1 MIYLDNAATTLYKPR
16 AVEQAVRRAMYGAA
30 GYARGGYAAAGRAGE
45 LVYACREQAAALFG
59 VGEPEQVIFT
69 LNATHALNIAINA
82 LVKPDSR
89 VIVSG
94 YEHNAVM
101 RPLTARNIEPT
112 VLDTPLW
119 DGAAMVSALKQA
131 LEHGAD
137 LMILSHVSNVFGSI
151 APLDEIAE
159 LLTAA
164 GVPLILDA
172 SQSAGVAEI
181 DVKRY
186 PCLVA
191 VCMPGHKALYGPMG
205 TGILLA
211 LDARI
216 AAKPLLTG
224 GTGSLSEEMR
234 QPDFLPDALESGTPN
249 VPGIA
254 GLAAGIA
261 FVRAVTPAHIAGQE
275 RRLVHELARALSR
288 ESKIECFLKTYTTMA
303 HRPVLSHESPTGR
316 SIVQINGI
324 RIWETEDDT
333 PQRISRLII
342 LFHSIRYS
350 LARILRPFDTMR
362 IDLCTILII
371 HLHAVTGKVSR
382 IPAISRNNLFPD
394 NTLRNIPIRIQLH
407 IIDSAGQQRCF
418 IPHTSHT
425 NAHFQNRVCF
435 LVDGLQHECRHICHH
450 IFLPFIQSILPTR
463 PFQIQQ

>member
-30 GYARGGYAAAGRAGE
+30 GYARGGYAAASRAGE

-59 VGEPEQVIFT
+59 VGEPERVIFT
-69 LNATHALNIAINA
+69 LNATHALNTAINA

-186 PCLVA
+186 PCLAA

-205 TGILLA
+205 TGLLLA
-211 LDARI
+211 LDDRLASR
-216 AAKPLLTG
+216 PLMAG
-224 GTGSLSEEMR
+224 GTGSLSESMN
-234 QPDFLPDALESGTPN
+234 QPDFLPDAQESGTPN

-254 GLAAGIA
+254 GLAAGIR
-261 FVRAVTPAHIAGQE
+261 FVRSVGAANIAAHE
-275 RRLVHELARALSR
+275 RKLVRELARALETNERLEVFSHPSQTGVLSVR
-288 ESKIECFLKTYTTMA
+288 VKGVPAEQAAAQLADAGIAVRAGLHCAPLA
-303 HRPVLSHESPTGR
+303 HRTAGTEETGTVRLSFSFY
-316 SIVQINGI
+316 S
-324 RIWETEDDT
+324 T
-333 PQRISRLII
+333 P
-342 LFHSIRYS
+342 
-350 LARILRPFDTMR
+350 
-362 IDLCTILII
+362 
-371 HLHAVTGKVSR
+371 
-382 IPAISRNNLFPD
+382 
-394 NTLRNIPIRIQLH
+394 
-407 IIDSAGQQRCF
+407 GQAEQAAEAF
-418 IPHTSHT
+418 K
-425 NAHFQNRVCF
+425 
-435 LVDGLQHECRHICHH
+435 LVKKL
-450 IFLPFIQSILPTR
+450 
-463 PFQIQQ
+463 

>member
-59 VGEPEQVIFT
+59 VGEPERVIFT

-101 RPLTARNIEPT
+101 RPLTARNIEPI

-131 LEHGAD
+131 LMQGAD

-186 PCLVA
+186 PCLAA

-211 LDARI
+211 LDDRI

-224 GTGSLSEEMR
+224 GTGSLSEELR

-288 ESKIECFLKTYTTMA
+288 ESKIECFAGKEQTGKCCLTPTMSR
-303 HRPVLSHESPTGR
+303 RPACCPSAFPARRVRCSRICFRTRGCAPGRDCTVRRSRTGR
-316 SIVQINGI
+316 
-324 RIWETEDDT
+324 RARRT
-333 PQRISRLII
+333 PEPYGCPCRSTRRRGSWSRPQTK
-342 LFHSIRYS
+342 F
-350 LARILRPFDTMR
+350 ADW
-362 IDLCTILII
+362 
-371 HLHAVTGKVSR
+371 
-382 IPAISRNNLFPD
+382 
-394 NTLRNIPIRIQLH
+394 
-407 IIDSAGQQRCF
+407 
-418 IPHTSHT
+418 
-425 NAHFQNRVCF
+425 
-435 LVDGLQHECRHICHH
+435 
-450 IFLPFIQSILPTR
+450 
-463 PFQIQQ
+463 

>member
-30 GYARGGYAAAGRAGE
+30 GYARGGYAAASRAGE

-59 VGEPEQVIFT
+59 VGEPERVIFT

-131 LEHGAD
+131 LEHGAN

-186 PCLVA
+186 PCLAA

-211 LDARI
+211 LDDRI

-234 QPDFLPDALESGTPN
+234 QPDFLPDAQESGTPN

-254 GLAAGIA
+254 GLAAGIR
-261 FVRAVTPAHIAGQE
+261 FVRSVGAANIAAHE
-275 RRLVHELARALSR
+275 RKLVHELARALETNERLEVFSHPSQTGVLSVR
-288 ESKIECFLKTYTTMA
+288 VKGVPAEQAAAQLADAGIAVRAGLHCAPLA
-303 HRPVLSHESPTGR
+303 HRTAGTEETGTVRLSFSFY
-316 SIVQINGI
+316 S
-324 RIWETEDDT
+324 T
-333 PQRISRLII
+333 P
-342 LFHSIRYS
+342 
-350 LARILRPFDTMR
+350 
-362 IDLCTILII
+362 
-371 HLHAVTGKVSR
+371 
-382 IPAISRNNLFPD
+382 
-394 NTLRNIPIRIQLH
+394 
-407 IIDSAGQQRCF
+407 GQAEQAAEAF
-418 IPHTSHT
+418 K
-425 NAHFQNRVCF
+425 
-435 LVDGLQHECRHICHH
+435 LVKKL
-450 IFLPFIQSILPTR
+450 
-463 PFQIQQ
+463 